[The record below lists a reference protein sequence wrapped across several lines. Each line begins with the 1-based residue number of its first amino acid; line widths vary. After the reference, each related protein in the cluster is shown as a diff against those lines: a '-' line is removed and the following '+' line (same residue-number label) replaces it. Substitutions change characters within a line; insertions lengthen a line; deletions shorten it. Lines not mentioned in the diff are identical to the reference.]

1 MVQTGGVWVEVDAPK
16 NSFIINAG
24 DFIHRWTN
32 DKWISAVHQVVVRP
46 ELMHKERLSLVYF
59 TGVTIVFGSHYMEFC
74 EPSHDVMI
82 DTIPSCISPSHPK
95 R

>member
-1 MVQTGGVWVEVDAPK
+1 MVQTGGVWVEVDAPE

-32 DKWISAVHQVVVRP
+32 DKWISAIHQVVVRP

-59 TGVTIVFGSHYMEFC
+59 TGVT
-74 EPSHDVMI
+74 DLL
-82 DTIPSCISPSHPK
+82 
-95 R
+95 